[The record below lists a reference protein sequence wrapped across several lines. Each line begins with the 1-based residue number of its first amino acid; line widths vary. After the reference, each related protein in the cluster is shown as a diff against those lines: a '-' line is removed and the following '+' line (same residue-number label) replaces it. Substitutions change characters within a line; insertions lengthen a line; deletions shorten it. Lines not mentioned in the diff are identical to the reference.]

1 MKTDICPLKALWI
14 TSWKTKASGV
24 VQFTFLDN
32 TERELLRQAETKLEI
47 ATKSS
52 KAKSYFLSK

>member
-1 MKTDICPLKALWI
+1 MSIEGAVDYIMEDK
-14 TSWKTKASGV
+14 SVRV

-52 KAKSYFLSK
+52 KAKSYFLSKMSH